1 LEDKAITKSEEGK
14 IQTLKSTKI
23 KWSQDV
29 KTSFP
34 KDYTKMVF
42 ERLTMNE

>member
-1 LEDKAITKSEEGK
+1 LKLEIEKN
-14 IQTLKSTKI
+14 

-29 KTSFP
+29 NTSFP

-42 ERLTMNE
+42 EGLTMDE